1 MGVSLVLE
9 RRWRLVGL
17 RGRFCCLGR
26 GCEARGGKSGP
37 PQATRVEVSLSA

>member
-1 MGVSLVLE
+1 MDASLALE

-26 GCEARGGKSGP
+26 GCEASGGKSGP
-37 PQATRVEVSLSA
+37 PQATRVGVSLSA